1 MEGDT
6 GLIIDATRKA
16 SRFLQRD
23 FFELESLQASD
34 KATEPFCQKSCSKA
48 LQTLHEALSK
58 YYKTIIF
65 DNSEVANTKFS
76 GKALLIETL
85 DGLGNL
91 AKSIPFFGIMVT
103 MITQKG
109 DDIIAEKAVIN
120 FPALGEIYYTEK
132 GKGVWLERHSSNLAG
147 ALRARVSGTSNL
159 ENALIATNSGQ
170 IDSARTIS
178 PNIRVF
184 ESYTYALS
192 LLISGKVDMMIIE
205 RRDLSI
211 QGIELFVL
219 EAAGSYHTQNGL
231 IIASNFKLHKKI
243 KSLL

>member
-23 FFELESLQASD
+23 FFELESLQSSD

-48 LQTLHEALSK
+48 LQTLNESLSK

-65 DNSEVANTKFS
+65 DNNEVANTNFS

-91 AKSIPFFGIMVT
+91 AKSLPFFAIMVT
-103 MITQKG
+103 MIVKKG
-109 DDIIAEKAVIN
+109 DKISAEKSVIN

-147 ALRARVSGTSNL
+147 ALRARVSGTSDL
-159 ENALIATNSGQ
+159 GRAFIATTISQ
-170 IDSARTIS
+170 IDFSRTIS
-178 PNIRVF
+178 SNIRVF

-192 LLISGKVDMMIIE
+192 LLISGKVDVMLVESRHI
-205 RRDLSI
+205 SA
-211 QGIELFVL
+211 QGIELFIL
-219 EAAGSYHTQNGL
+219 EAAGCYYLQNGL
-231 IIASNFKLHKKI
+231 IMASNFKLHEKI
-243 KSLL
+243 KALL

>member
-65 DNSEVANTKFS
+65 DNNEVANTKFS

-91 AKSIPFFGIMVT
+91 AKSLPFFGIMVT
-103 MITQKG
+103 MIVQKG
-109 DDIIAEKAVIN
+109 EDIIAEKSVIN

-159 ENALIATNSGQ
+159 ENALIATNISQ
-170 IDSARTIS
+170 IDFARTIS

-192 LLISGKVDMMIIE
+192 LLISGKVDMMIVE
-205 RRDLSI
+205 PRDLSA
-211 QGIELFVL
+211 QGVELFVS

-231 IIASNFKLHKKI
+231 IMASNFKLHEKI